1 LQEQVRFVVN
11 QDSRAFKT
19 GANGSEIFIPPK
31 IPGGQLKNE
40 WKFLIE
46 NFPKSGYTA
55 RRCSPGRK
63 FHTFHSSPKNSGNL
77 NRNFWFYRR
86 RHRYVSVI
94 QQSTSEFIT
103 IQFLV

>member
-11 QDSRAFKT
+11 QDSRTFKT

-40 WKFLIE
+40 WKFPIQ
-46 NFPKSGYTA
+46 NCPKCGYTA
-55 RRCSPGRK
+55 QRCSIGRK
-63 FHTFHSSPKNSGNL
+63 FHTIDSSPKNSGNL
-77 NRNFWFYRR
+77 NRNFWFYRK
-86 RHRYVSVI
+86 RHSYFSAI
-94 QQSTSEFIT
+94 QQSTSEFTI